1 MKNRILKDYC
11 GYNINV
17 MLRRNY
23 MTIFVII
30 IIFILII
37 LFIPLKIKITL
48 CFHKC
53 SGLDIFI
60 YSYNLKNNKLYKKIT
75 TPKKK
80 HKKPKSKVNLKAL
93 WLLLKKLDKTSYKPK
108 LSLQG
113 NVDFQVE
120 DAAYTAIIY
129 GVSNGLLPFIERFIN
144 IFFSIS
150 SFKIHVNPLFK
161 NENSV
166 SFNIKSII
174 KVNLAK
180 LIYMAIIIYKY
191 GGEAL
196 KRA

>member
-1 MKNRILKDYC
+1 MVIISMLW
-11 GYNINV
+11 
-17 MLRRNY
+17 LRRNY

-30 IIFILII
+30 IFFILVI

-48 CFHKC
+48 SFDKC
-53 SGLDIFI
+53 LGTEIFI
-60 YSYNLKNNKLYKKIT
+60 YNYNFKNSKIYKNLT
-75 TPKKK
+75 SKK
-80 HKKPKSKVNLKAL
+80 KKPKEPKKPKKNINLKSL
-93 WLLLKKLDKTSYKPK
+93 WLLFKKLDNNSYKPK
-108 LSLQG
+108 LYLSS
-113 NVDFQVE
+113 NIDFQVE
-120 DAAYTAIIY
+120 DAAYTAMIY
-129 GVSNGLLPFIERFIN
+129 GFSNSLIPFLERFIN

-180 LIYMAIIIYKY
+180 LIYMSIIIYKY

>member
-1 MKNRILKDYC
+1 M
-11 GYNINV
+11 
-17 MLRRNY
+17 
-23 MTIFVII
+23 
-30 IIFILII
+30 
-37 LFIPLKIKITL
+37 
-48 CFHKC
+48 
-53 SGLDIFI
+53 
-60 YSYNLKNNKLYKKIT
+60 
-75 TPKKK
+75 
-80 HKKPKSKVNLKAL
+80 
-93 WLLLKKLDKTSYKPK
+93 SYKPK

-120 DAAYTAIIY
+120 DAAYTALIY
-129 GVSNGLLPFIERFIN
+129 GVYNAFLPFVERFIN
-144 IFFSIS
+144 VFFSIS

-180 LIYMAIIIYKY
+180 PIYMAIIIYKY